1 MNVLIDAEV
10 IANRRWSPIIE
21 LIMELAAVGR
31 HDLDY
36 DTLDDLRNA
45 GWVRENSSDMS
56 ELLGHIEKAQSVRG
70 LSVAKVMIQT
80 GVADSGL
87 IGAEG
92 ETVVSPLRALEF
104 LYTPFQIVLEN
115 EEFDGAFLLWMARAL
130 RRDDF
135 LRAYRLSKVDFRHAG
150 GKGSIDRSIRL
161 LSSRVWG
168 RADRKY
174 SREMSKWAAV
184 IIDSDSK
191 HPGHSPNVAIIDRVR
206 DKVAFSHLLS
216 KRAIESYLP
225 KSFIIKKLPALR
237 LKVESLFS
245 MSPEQRKHYHMK
257 NGMKVDGQV
266 LSKASYQLSTK
277 PSSEEKALFSSL
289 DDHHWNLLA
298 PGFGASLAEI
308 YVNESCRPDNSG
320 IISLIDPDD
329 ALELDGVFTSIMRA
343 C

>member
-1 MNVLIDAEV
+1 MNVMIDADV
-10 IANRRWSPIIE
+10 VANRRWSPIIE
-21 LIMELAAVGR
+21 LIMELAAGGR

-36 DTLDDLRNA
+36 ETLDNLRES
-45 GWVRENSSDMS
+45 GWVKDGSSDIV
-56 ELLGHIEKAQSVRG
+56 ELLGHIEKVQSLRG
-70 LSVAKVMIQT
+70 LSVAKVMIRA
-80 GVADSGL
+80 GVVDSGL
-87 IGAEG
+87 IGADG

-130 RRDDF
+130 KRDDF

-191 HPGHSPNVAIIDRVR
+191 HPGHHPNLSIIDKIR
-206 DKVAFSHLLS
+206 DRVAFSHLLS

-225 KSFIIKKLPALR
+225 KSFIIKKFPALR
-237 LKVESLFS
+237 PKVESLFS
-245 MSPEQRKHYHMK
+245 MTSEQRKHYHMK
-257 NGMKVDGQV
+257 NGMKVDGVV
-266 LSKASYQLSTK
+266 LSKADYQISMK
-277 PSSEEKALFSSL
+277 PSPQEKALFFSINE
-289 DDHHWNLLA
+289 DHWDLLA
-298 PGFGASLAEI
+298 PGFGASLADI
-308 YVNESCRPDNSG
+308 YVSEDCRPDN
-320 IISLIDPDD
+320 
-329 ALELDGVFTSIMRA
+329 
-343 C
+343 